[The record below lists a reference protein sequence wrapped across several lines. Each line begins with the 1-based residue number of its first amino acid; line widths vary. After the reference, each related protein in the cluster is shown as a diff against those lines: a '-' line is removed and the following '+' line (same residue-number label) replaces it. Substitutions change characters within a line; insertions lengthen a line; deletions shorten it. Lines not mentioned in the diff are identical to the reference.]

1 MNQVT
6 IVYWSGTG
14 NTENMANMLAEGA
27 KSAGSDV
34 QIQSVDVANADELA
48 QLEGFALGCPS
59 MGAEELEESEMEP
72 FVTSLEGK
80 VNGKKIV
87 LFGSYGWGDGQWMR
101 DWEQRMQQAGAEI
114 VGGEGIISNDAPD
127 DETEQK
133 LREAGEKLAQI

>member
-14 NTENMANMLAEGA
+14 NTENMANMLADGA

-101 DWEQRMQQAGAEI
+101 DWEERMQQAGAEI